1 MSSGKTEDG
10 GKEPVIR
17 CYTDGASR
25 GNPGPSAYAFIL
37 VRDGMII
44 ARESGFIGTG
54 TNNIAEYEAVIRAL
68 NLAGEYGTGRIE
80 VFSDSELV
88 IRQLNGRYAVKKPHL
103 AERFGEVQKR
113 MSRFRSV
120 KFFSVSREDPCI
132 RKADDLCNEELDA
145 HIGGDHPPGSTH
157 AP

>member
-1 MSSGKTEDG
+1 MEKARDSRG
-10 GKEPVIR
+10 GPVIR

-37 VRDGMII
+37 VRGGAII

-68 NLAGEYGTGRIE
+68 DLAAEYGTGPVE

-88 IRQLNGRYAVKKPHL
+88 VRQLNGRYAVKKPHL
-103 AERFGEVQKR
+103 AELFGEVQKR
-113 MSRFRSV
+113 ISRFRSV
-120 KFFSVSREDPCI
+120 KFVSVPREDPCI

-145 HIGGDHPPGSTH
+145 HIGGDLPPGSTH
-157 AP
+157 AR